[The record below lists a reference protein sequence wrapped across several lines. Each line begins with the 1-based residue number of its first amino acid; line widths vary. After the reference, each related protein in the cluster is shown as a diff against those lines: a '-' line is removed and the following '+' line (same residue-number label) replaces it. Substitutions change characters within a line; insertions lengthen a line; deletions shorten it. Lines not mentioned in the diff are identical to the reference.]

1 MVRAVLSSAGHE
13 VGLVSD
19 GRAALASVQE
29 REPDLLLLD
38 LMMPGVSGLDACRT
52 VKANPFTA
60 RIPILMLTGE
70 SHIDRKVEGFEAGAD
85 DYLAKP
91 FDPRELRAR
100 VNALLRLVRREA
112 DRNPTSGLPGGRA
125 IEEEILRRVAAD
137 EACAVCYLDIDYFK
151 PFADTFGF
159 AAADAVIRGTGA
171 AVIDAVAAAGDSQ
184 RLRWPRGRRRFS
196 RRDSHGPRRSSR
208 ARERAPIPRGHRPC
222 RRVWRSRARGVRW
235 SRSGRRGAPF
245 PDCADVRRGPVRSS
259 GFVDIDRAPGRTGGR
274 RETASQAAGRG
285 DDSRQ
290 RRVSGVRRPSLPG
303 VGIPCTQPERRVS
316 AGDTAR
322 RARRLEPCRLHGARV
337 SHSRGAVAGQRAGA

>member
-1 MVRAVLSSAGHE
+1 VSYILYADDHEDMRLMVRAVLSSAGHE

-60 RIPILMLTGE
+60 RIPVLMLTGE

-125 IEEEILRRVAAD
+125 IEEEIMRRVAA
-137 EACAVCYLDIDYFK
+137 EETCAVCYLDIDYFK

-171 AVIDAVAAAGDSQ
+171 AVIDAVASAGAPNDFVGHVGGDDFLVVTRTDHAEPVVRESA
-184 RLRWPRGRRRFS
+184 RRF
-196 RRDSHGPRRSSR
+196 RDVIGRVVGY
-208 ARERAPIPRGHRPC
+208 AALERGTFE
-222 RRVWRSRARGVRW
+222 G
-235 SRSGRRGAPF
+235 
-245 PDCADVRRGPVRSS
+245 
-259 GFVDIDRAPGRTGGR
+259 IDRDGVPRQFPIARM
-274 RETASQAAGRG
+274 SAAALFVRP
-285 DDSRQ
+285 DSW
-290 RRVSGVRRPSLPG
+290 VSIGHLG
-303 VGIPCTQPERRVS
+303 ELAAEGK
-316 AGDTAR
+316 R
-322 RARRLEPCRLHGARV
+322 RAKQQGAGTILV
-337 SHSRGAVAGQRAGA
+337 NAV